1 MVVRFLACSFGFVVL
16 LLCEHSFAADR
27 SLPPI
32 PDLSKLNW
40 VSIRSGSR
48 DRLRQAFEE
57 AFANPQGVEEI
68 GKLGMLLQAS
78 EQYEMAA
85 ACYGR
90 ARRLDTSSFR
100 WAYYL
105 GLAEAANGKKV
116 QAAASLKKALQVAS
130 NYLPAR
136 LKLAEVLM
144 EIGDWEA
151 SQTLFQKIVGQ
162 HPDSALAYYGLG
174 RIQAAKGQFSEA
186 IQNLKK
192 ACDLFPSFGVAHYA
206 LGMLYR
212 DLGELQKAQEEMA
225 LFQRLKDE
233 RPPLRDVLVE
243 AILALRSDPNDRLSR
258 GSSMLAQ
265 GRIVEAISEFRKAL
279 EEDRSL
285 AQAHGN
291 LLSGYLTLGELA
303 RAEEHYY
310 AAMKLDPNMYET
322 HFNFG
327 LLLSQQGKNQQAAEA
342 FRRALEINPFYAE
355 AHNNLA
361 FTLAN
366 ERKLDDAIN
375 HFMLAIKNRPN
386 YRDAH
391 FNLGQILMAQG
402 KPKEAI
408 PHFVEAASLH
418 DEQTPLILFTLAQ
431 AHLRVGEIQ
440 KSVDCAQRA
449 KQAARSLSQQ
459 SLLAEIDN
467 FLKRQQGTP
476 R

>member
-1 MVVRFLACSFGFVVL
+1 MLQCLVFSFGFVVL

-40 VSIRSGSR
+40 ASIRSGSR
-48 DRLRQAFEE
+48 DRLQQAFKEVS
-57 AFANPQGVEEI
+57 ANPQGVEEI
-68 GKLGMLLQAS
+68 GKLGMLLHAS

-90 ARRLDTSSFR
+90 ARKLDRDSFR
-100 WAYYL
+100 WPYYL
-105 GLAEAANGKKV
+105 GLAEAASGKKL
-116 QAAASLKKALQVAS
+116 QAAASFKEALQVDS

-144 EIGDWEA
+144 EIGDREA
-151 SQTLFQKIVGQ
+151 SQTLFQKTVEQ

-174 RIQAAKGQFSEA
+174 RIQAAKGQLSQA
-186 IQNLKK
+186 IQNLKE
-192 ACDLFPSFGVAHYA
+192 ACDLFPNFGVAHYA

-225 LFQRLKDE
+225 LFQRLKNE
-233 RPPLRDVLVE
+233 QPLPKDVLFE
-243 AILALRSDPNDRLSR
+243 AIRVLRSDPNDRLSQ
-258 GSSMLAQ
+258 GSSLLAQ
-265 GRIVEAISEFRKAL
+265 GRIVEAISEFSKAL
-279 EEDRSL
+279 EEDPSL

-291 LLSGYLTLGELA
+291 LLSAYLTLGELA
-303 RAEEHYY
+303 RAGEHYY
-310 AAMKLDPNMYET
+310 AAVKLDPNMYET

-327 LLLSQQGKNQQAAEA
+327 LLLSQQGKDQQAAEA

-361 FTLAN
+361 FILAN
-366 ERKLDDAIN
+366 EQKLDEAIN

-386 YRDAH
+386 FRDAH
-391 FNLGQILMAQG
+391 FNLGQILVTQG
-402 KPKEAI
+402 KPKAAI

-431 AHLRVGEIQ
+431 AYLQLGEIQ

-449 KQAARSLSQQ
+449 RQAARSLSQQ
-459 SLLAEIDN
+459 SLLADIDN
-467 FLKRQQGTP
+467 FLNRQQGVP